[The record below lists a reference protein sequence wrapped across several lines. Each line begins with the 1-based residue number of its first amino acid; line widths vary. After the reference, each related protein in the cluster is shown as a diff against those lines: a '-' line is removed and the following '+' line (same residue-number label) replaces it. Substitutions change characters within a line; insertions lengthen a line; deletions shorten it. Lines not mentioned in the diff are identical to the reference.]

1 MSGYGGFGDD
11 DELLSSEY
19 FQSDLETY
27 FEIKNVEVKEY
38 DIVQLK
44 GSPHKGDIL
53 GMLPDETVYIYWDH
67 DKQRTIEQMKDIVQI
82 KVIHNKPAKVW
93 RRTNSSE
100 NFS

>member
-19 FQSDLETY
+19 FQSDLKTY

-53 GMLPDETVYIYWDH
+53 GMLPDDTVYIY
-67 DKQRTIEQMKDIVQI
+67 
-82 KVIHNKPAKVW
+82 
-93 RRTNSSE
+93 
-100 NFS
+100 